1 METLMVLPRD
11 AEQKRTIEAILK
23 ALKIKYVRQKP
34 TLEELEAR
42 LLPKQREVWLGLK
55 TAIQEVKEGKA
66 YGGSLDDLLNEI
78 ENENNA
84 VAAVR

>member
-11 AEQKRTIEAILK
+11 AEQKRTIEAFLK

-42 LLPKQREVWLGLK
+42 LSPSQRKVWIGLK
-55 TAIQEVKEGKA
+55 TAIQEVNDGTADLMDWEDFKKELA
-66 YGGSLDDLLNEI
+66 D
-78 ENENNA
+78 ENTHTQA
-84 VAAVR
+84 V